1 MQKLILLILL
11 PLLLA
16 SCKSAPS
23 PAVRE
28 KILLNSDWYFFKYDS
43 TQQADA
49 LIYDVR
55 PPLSDTRDDKP
66 ADAQPTEALQVE
78 ADVPVLKP
86 WILPSGNAFIKNPAQ
101 HHQRPEGQ
109 PGSDFPFVQG
119 DFDDSAWEHVDLPHD
134 WAIAGPFMEGWEA
147 EVGGGPTVTIPSSS
161 TSVPMSTL
169 AAKTNW
175 PSASTIRRTA
185 RAGIREGDFTAMF
198 GSTKPKRCT

>member
-55 PPLSDTRDDKP
+55 PPLSDTRDDIP

-119 DFDDSAWEHVDLPHD
+119 DFTNL
-134 WAIAGPFMEGWEA
+134 AGAPSCPWCTCCPTGTGRA
-147 EVGGGPTVTIPSSS
+147 ERDNRLLCMFSPRATKWNSS
-161 TSVPMSTL
+161 
-169 AAKTNW
+169 
-175 PSASTIRRTA
+175 
-185 RAGIREGDFTAMF
+185 
-198 GSTKPKRCT
+198 